1 MMNNPET
8 ETATQPETWNGL
20 PMRTQELCELVG
32 CSRVTLWR
40 DAQAGLLKEIGAAAP
55 SRSRWTVWS
64 EGAVR
69 RYLKRKYPQVLG
81 S

>member
-1 MMNNPET
+1 MSNPET
-8 ETATQPETWNGL
+8 QSKTLWNGL

-32 CSRVTLWR
+32 CSRTTLHR
-40 DAQAGLLKEIGAAAP
+40 DAKAGLLKEIGAAVP

-64 EGAVR
+64 ESAVR
-69 RYLKRKYPQVLG
+69 RYLKRKYPQFLG